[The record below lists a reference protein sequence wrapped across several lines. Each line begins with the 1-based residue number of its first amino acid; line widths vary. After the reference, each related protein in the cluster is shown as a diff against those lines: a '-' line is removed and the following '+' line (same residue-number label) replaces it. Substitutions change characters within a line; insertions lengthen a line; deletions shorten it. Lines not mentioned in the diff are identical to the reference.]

1 MGNKAKQSMVGS
13 MVETNNGEVKTK
25 FNKSNQNNITK
36 VTKKVPGKKKQP
48 SKEAIRRA
56 ICTAHEEIEN
66 LKLAETSPKTPRE
79 TLKRLYD
86 NGCIY
91 IENVSFFVKGFL
103 KDSNE
108 TKVTVENV
116 CSTKLL
122 TYHCQVLV
130 EDNPIIVDCI
140 GNIVTCDIE
149 IYPYPDN
156 PDKLSFNIVSDI
168 ICENSDWYNGI
179 NFCLNLERQFRI
191 DSNMYLSSMLKT
203 SKEFKVRFINTL
215 ITDINYV
222 SSVLYGNEH
231 LISNLVFNTLMV
243 SLDVD
248 DRIIYENEMFINKY
262 FYDIIMIYTKVYV
275 SIIKNSLY
283 YYKDLKDEVLKI
295 VGIYTDSPYINQ
307 GNITQEFLKICEYF
321 NISNK
326 QAKFYYNLFDLS
338 DKPKYSLDERREI
351 INEMKDL
358 VVDYS
363 YTI

>member
-1 MGNKAKQSMVGS
+1 MKNKNNNVLGNLT
-13 MVETNNGEVKTK
+13 EINNGKVVTNR
-25 FNKSNQNNITK
+25 NKQNNITK
-36 VTKKVPGKKKQP
+36 VTKKIPDKKKQP

-66 LKLAETSPKTPRE
+66 LKLSETSPQTPRE

-108 TKVTVENV
+108 TMVTVENV

-122 TYHCQVLV
+122 TYHCQLVV
-130 EDNPIIVDCI
+130 EDNPGIVDCI
-140 GNIVTCDIE
+140 GKLVTCDIE
-149 IYPYPDN
+149 IYPYPEN
-156 PDKLSFNIVSDI
+156 PDKLSFNIIGDI
-168 ICENSDWYNGI
+168 ICENPNWYVGVG
-179 NFCLNLERQFRI
+179 FCLKIDRQFRI

-215 ITDINYV
+215 ITDINYM

-231 LISNLVFNTLMV
+231 LISNLIFNTLMV

-248 DRIIYENEMFINKY
+248 DRIIYENEAFINKY
-262 FYDIIMIYTKVYV
+262 FYDITMIYTKIYIDV
-275 SIIKNSLY
+275 IKNDIKFYS
-283 YYKDLKDEVLKI
+283 DLKEEVLKI
-295 VGIYTDSPYINQ
+295 VGIYTDSPYVNK
-307 GNITQEFLKICEYF
+307 GKITQEFLNTCTYF

-326 QAKFYYNLFDLS
+326 QAKFYYNLFDLT
-338 DKPKYSLDERREI
+338 DKTSYSLDERREI
-351 INEMKDL
+351 LNGMKDL